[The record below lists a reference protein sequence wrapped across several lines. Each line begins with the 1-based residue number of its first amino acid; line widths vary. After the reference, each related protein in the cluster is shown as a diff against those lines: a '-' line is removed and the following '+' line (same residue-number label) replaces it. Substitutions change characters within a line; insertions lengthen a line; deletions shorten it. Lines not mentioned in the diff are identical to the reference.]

1 MHIID
6 LFLRLPLPVSETA
19 EKLGG
24 EELHVTVREGEVY
37 IHNSKIVKSDAITKM
52 GVIHMLDRYDSLLLL
67 EPFGEGVFSHGTSAN
82 P

>member
-1 MHIID
+1 VPSTPI
-6 LFLRLPLPVSETA
+6 PVSETA
-19 EKLGG
+19 EELGG
-24 EELHVTVREGEVY
+24 ELNVTVREGEVY
-37 IHNSKIVKSDAITKM
+37 INNSKIVKADVITKT